1 MQLEGAV
8 IKEQGQNFAI
18 IIVKSH
24 VLNSSE
30 RDNAIQQFSRFF
42 PGMPI
47 ILMAQNSRR
56 IPTYYGRADIV
67 KFLSKLQLSQIP
79 WKKFTFNE

>member
-8 IKEQGQNFAI
+8 IKEQGQTFAVVV
-18 IIVKSH
+18 VKSS

-30 RDNAIQQFSRFF
+30 KQEAQDVYRRYF

-47 ILMAQNSRR
+47 ILMAQDSRGR
-56 IPTYYGRADIV
+56 PTYYGRTDIV
-67 KFLSKLQLSQIP
+67 NFLSRLHISQIP
-79 WKKFTFNE
+79 WKRYTFN

>member
-1 MQLEGAV
+1 MQLEGAI

-30 RDNAIQQFSRFF
+30 RDSAVNQFSRYF
-42 PGMPI
+42 PGIPI
-47 ILMAQNSRR
+47 VLMAQNSRGV
-56 IPTYYGRADIV
+56 PTYYGRTDIV
-67 KFLSKLQLSQIP
+67 NFLSKLHISQIP
-79 WKKFTFNE
+79 WKKFTFN